1 MCASDPLVVE
11 VALVHESL
19 VIDAADIAGDAADIA
34 GTSATENTAIAAYI
48 AVDIVAFSEAI
59 DILAGIDH
67 GPAQNSFP
75 LPTISSSG
83 PRTTSSHMTSCS
95 QL

>member
-19 VIDAADIAGDAADIA
+19 VIVVVTAVDAADIA
-34 GTSATENTAIAAYI
+34 GTSATENTAIAAYV
-48 AVDIVAFSEAI
+48 AVDIVAFSEAV

-67 GPAQNSFP
+67 SPAQNSFP
-75 LPTISSSG
+75 PAYYILLWS
-83 PRTTSSHMTSCS
+83 
-95 QL
+95 